1 MTGGLNGVTSMGSVV
16 SNGDPMNG
24 FNMPGPSSVVSGG
37 QVNGLQ
43 TMSSIQQSKRKINVV
58 ARGA

>member
-1 MTGGLNGVTSMGSVV
+1 MTGGLNGVASMGSVV

-43 TMSSIQQSKRKINVV
+43 TMSSIQ
-58 ARGA
+58 